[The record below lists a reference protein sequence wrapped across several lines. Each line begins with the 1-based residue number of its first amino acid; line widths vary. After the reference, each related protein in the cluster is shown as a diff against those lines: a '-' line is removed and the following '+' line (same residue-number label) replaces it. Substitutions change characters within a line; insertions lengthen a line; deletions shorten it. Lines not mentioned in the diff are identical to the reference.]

1 MRQRKHFLAVGL
13 IFVVVAGL
21 TYLFLSSIYQL
32 PEAASAEAQPIDTL
46 FTAHFGLIAIL
57 FALVMV
63 FMVYSVF
70 AFRARPGDDSD
81 GEHFHGNTAL
91 EVGWTILPL
100 VAVVVF
106 GVWSAQ
112 ILRDITDPADHTMTI
127 KVVGR
132 QWSWYFEYPEYDNL
146 RTDTLVLPVDQ
157 KINLELTSQDVL
169 HSFWV
174 PEFRVKQDLLPGRST
189 QLIITPS
196 LIGEFDLAC
205 AEICGSQ
212 HSYMLATVQV
222 KSQADFDSWV
232 EEQVA
237 AQSNV
242 EELLAMAPEARG
254 EQWYTQYG
262 CNACHSL
269 NGTVVVGPSWQGL
282 FGIERVFADG
292 TTTVANEDYIRES
305 ILNPNSHV
313 VEGFNPNIMPAT
325 FADTFVADEAKY
337 GGQIMIVED
346 LIAFI
351 KSLSQ

>member
-1 MRQRKHFLAVGL
+1 MRQGKHFLAVGL
-13 IFVVVAGL
+13 IFIVVTIL

-32 PEAASAEAQPIDTL
+32 PSAASAEAEPIDAL
-46 FTAHFGLIAIL
+46 FTAHFGLISAL

-63 FMVYSVF
+63 FVVYSVF

-100 VAVVVF
+100 IAVVFF

-112 ILRDITDPADHTMTI
+112 ILRDITDPTDNTMTV

-132 QWSWYFEYPEYDNL
+132 QWSWYFEYPAYDNI

-157 KINLELTSQDVL
+157 KINLQLTSEDVL

-174 PEFRVKQDLLPGRST
+174 PEFRVKQDLLPGRTT

-196 LIGEFDLAC
+196 VIDEFQLAC

-222 KSQADFDSWV
+222 KSQADFDSWA

-242 EELLAMAPEARG
+242 DELLAMAPEARG
-254 EQWYTQYG
+254 QQWYTQYG

-269 NGTVVVGPSWQGL
+269 DGTVIVGPSWQEL
-282 FGIERVFADG
+282 FGRERIFADG
-292 TTTVANEDYIRES
+292 TTSVADEDYLRES
-305 ILNPNSHV
+305 IFDPNLHV

-325 FADTFVADEAKY
+325 FATTFPADEAKY
-337 GGQIMIVED
+337 GGQIIIVED
-346 LIAFI
+346 LIAFL